1 MKKTFYVLGML
12 VMFAAGG
19 VFNRYS
25 HRTDSRIVCS
35 DTIVVRD
42 TVTVSA
48 PLPVAEIPAGTLSV
62 VVHADS
68 VLVDSAVTADSV
80 VVVLPKISRRYS
92 GEHYDAYVSGV
103 NPQLDSLR
111 LYTDSYVV
119 CQSPRHHAAG
129 RWSVGFGAGMAMTP
143 RGFQPYIGVGVS
155 FRLFGL

>member
-19 VFNRYS
+19 AFNRYS

-62 VVHADS
+62 
-68 VLVDSAVTADSV
+68 
-80 VVVLPKISRRYS
+80 R
-92 GEHYDAYVSGV
+92 
-103 NPQLDSLR
+103 
-111 LYTDSYVV
+111 
-119 CQSPRHHAAG
+119 
-129 RWSVGFGAGMAMTP
+129 
-143 RGFQPYIGVGVS
+143 
-155 FRLFGL
+155 

>member
-19 VFNRYS
+19 ALNRYS

-80 VVVLPKISRRYS
+80 VVVLPKYSR
-92 GEHYDAYVSGV
+92 
-103 NPQLDSLR
+103 PQ
-111 LYTDSYVV
+111 
-119 CQSPRHHAAG
+119 
-129 RWSVGFGAGMAMTP
+129 
-143 RGFQPYIGVGVS
+143 
-155 FRLFGL
+155 